1 MIANSACL
9 FRLTVG
15 IVPLREVSLPALRA
29 RRGGRHFRN
38 AFARDAGLR
47 IDHLLLSPS
56 VASRLVRAEV
66 DSGMRGWEKA
76 SDHAPTWI
84 ELAATT
90 KPAATSRRTASVG
103 NRN

>member
-1 MIANSACL
+1 LIANSACL
-9 FRLTVG
+9 FRLAVG

-56 VASRLVRAEV
+56 VTGRLVRAE
-66 DSGMRGWEKA
+66 GPR
-76 SDHAPTWI
+76 PTWI

-90 KPAATSRRTASVG
+90 KPAATSRRATSVG

>member
-1 MIANSACL
+1 MIANSACP
-9 FRLTVG
+9 FRLTID

-38 AFARDAGLR
+38 AFARDAGFR

-56 VASRLVRAEV
+56 LASRLVRAEV
-66 DSGMRGWEKA
+66 DRGMRGWEKKA
-76 SDHAPTWI
+76 SDPKWI

-90 KPAATSRRTASVG
+90 KLAATSRRTASVG

>member
-1 MIANSACL
+1 LVANSVCR

-15 IVPLREVSLPALRA
+15 IVPLREILPALRV

-38 AFARDAGLR
+38 AFARDAGLH
-47 IDHLLLSPS
+47 IDHMLLSPS
-56 VASRLVRAEV
+56 LASRLVRAEV
-66 DSGMRGWEKA
+66 DRGMPGWEKA
-76 SDHAPTWI
+76 SDPTWI

-90 KPAATSRRTASVG
+90 KLAATSRCTASVG